1 MRYGWMIVVLAL
13 GGLAVGCDDDTST
26 AGCVDLCSEAQ
37 AGSCTGI
44 TGSCSA
50 FCTALDGVQGPSG
63 CAETR
68 AAYQGCLNSGAT
80 VCANSCGSQE
90 SALASCVGVYCMA
103 NPTNSNCTTLMA
115 SF

>member
-1 MRYGWMIVVLAL
+1 MKYATILLAAMF
-13 GGLAVGCDDDTST
+13 AVAGCDDDTST

-50 FCTALDGVQGPSG
+50 FCTALDGVQGAAG
-63 CAETR
+63 CASQR
-68 AAYQGCLNSGAT
+68 QAYQGCLNDGAT
-80 VCANSCGSQE
+80 ACAADCSSQE
-90 SALASCVGVYCMA
+90 SALASCVGLYCLA
-103 NPTNSNCTTLMA
+103 NPANSDCTVLMA